1 MTKCSTAARFRSTCS
16 IPAPTSGSRN
26 RRRTSKARGN
36 GERLRCAI
44 FNISY
49 CSSALFQGMATS
61 AEGSKPAVKVFVATT
76 VMLTFISFWRASAI
90 VLADLASSAY
100 YAGGDAEKVIGKSAP
115 WFILGVMLFS
125 YAVRALYIESSSM
138 FVRGGVYRVVKE
150 AMGGTLAKFSV
161 SALLFDYVLTGPI
174 SAVSAGQYLAGFI
187 KDMGD
192 YFHRPLHFSDDHF
205 AAGLAVLVV
214 FYFWWKNTQG
224 MHESSQKALQI
235 MIITTVMVVI
245 LIIWCTITVLRAPIQ
260 LPPSPL
266 QPGVIPLNK
275 ESLGWLN
282 GTWFAHLTWIIL
294 FVGFG
299 HSVLAMSGEETLAQ
313 VNREIEH
320 PKLKNLEKTGLVIF
334 VYSLLFTSLVSVF
347 AVMMIPDKVRPDYF
361 ANLIG
366 GIAMY
371 LAGPIVLKLLFHG
384 FVVVVGV
391 LILAGAQNTS
401 IVGANGVLNRV
412 AEDGVLT
419 DWFQK
424 PQPKYG
430 TSYRIINMIVGMQL
444 LTIILSKGN
453 VYVLAGLYAFG
464 VIWSFA
470 LKSLAVLV
478 LRYTE
483 PENRQWKVPGNV
495 HVGGKEV
502 PLGLILISAVLLIT
516 ALVNL
521 FTKSEATIAGVTF
534 SAVFFALFTY
544 SEHRVAKER
553 HGKPENLDQFRV
565 YGNQELGSGALGVR
579 PGNILVAVRD
589 PRNLYYLRDVLRN
602 TDTNRQDVVVMTA
615 RLYHREHSF
624 SGSAVVEA
632 SQVFDHYEQ
641 ELFTAAVAVAEKEG
655 KPVSLLVV
663 PATDVFEAII
673 VTAQRLDA
681 SRIVCGFSNK
691 LTPDEQAKS
700 LGDAWERLPEP
711 RPRLI
716 LEIHEPNGKIHEY
729 PLGPHAPRMRTQDL
743 ELMHKVWL
751 DITSDPKYC
760 GAHHYHIVAVALEEL
775 RRELNSDQRSEIL
788 QKLLDEMHRDEAP
801 GRG

>member
-1 MTKCSTAARFRSTCS
+1 MSSS
-16 IPAPTSGSRN
+16 IQN
-26 RRRTSKARGN
+26 IRR
-36 GERLRCAI
+36 
-44 FNISY
+44 
-49 CSSALFQGMATS
+49 
-61 AEGSKPAVKVFVATT
+61 PAVKVFVATT

-115 WFILGVMLFS
+115 WFILAVMLFS
-125 YAVRALYIESSSM
+125 YCVRALYIESSSM

-187 KDMGD
+187 EDIGR
-192 YFHRPLHFSDDHF
+192 YVHHPLTFSEDHFSAGF
-205 AAGLAVLVV
+205 AILIVL
-214 FYFWWKNTQG
+214 YFWWKNIQG
-224 MHESSQKALQI
+224 IHESSEKALQI
-235 MIITTVMVVI
+235 MIVTTVMVVI
-245 LIIWCTITVLRAPIQ
+245 LIIWCTITVFSAPVQ
-260 LPPSPL
+260 LPPNPL
-266 QPGVIPLNK
+266 HPGVVTLNK
-275 ESLGWLN
+275 ESLGWLY
-282 GTWFAHLTWIIL
+282 GTWISHLTWIIM

-334 VYSLLFTSLVSVF
+334 IYSLLFTSLVSFF
-347 AVMMIPDKVRPDYF
+347 AVMIIPDKARPDYF

-371 LAGPIVLKLLFHG
+371 LVGPTVLKLFFHG
-384 FVVVVGV
+384 FVVLVGV

-424 PQPKYG
+424 PQRRYG
-430 TSYRIINMIVGMQL
+430 TSYRIINLIVGLQL
-444 LTIILSKGN
+444 LTIILSRGN
-453 VYVLAGLYAFG
+453 VYLLAALYAFG

-483 PENRQWKVPGNV
+483 PENRQWKVPGNL
-495 HVGGKEV
+495 HIGGREV
-502 PLGLILISAVLLIT
+502 PLGLIVISAVLLIT

-534 SAVFFALFTY
+534 SAVFYAIFAY
-544 SEHRVAKER
+544 SEHRVTKER

-589 PRNLYYLRDVLRN
+589 PRNLYYLRDILRT
-602 TDTNRQDVVVMTA
+602 TDTIRQDVVVMTA

-641 ELFTAAVAVAEKEG
+641 ELFTAAVAAAEKEG

-663 PATDVFEAII
+663 PASDVFEAII
-673 VTAQRLDA
+673 VTAQRLDS
-681 SRIVCGFSNK
+681 SRIVCGLSNK
-691 LTPDEQAKS
+691 LTSDEQAK
-700 LGDAWERLPEP
+700 LTGDAWERLPEP
-711 RPRLI
+711 RPRLT
-716 LEIHEPNGKIHEY
+716 LEVHEPNGKIREY
-729 PLGPHAPRMRTQDL
+729 PLGPHAPRMRPQDL
-743 ELMHKVWL
+743 ELMHNVWL
-751 DITSDPKYC
+751 DVTTDPRYC
-760 GAHHYHIVAVALEEL
+760 GAHHYHIVALALEEL
-775 RRELNSDQRSEIL
+775 RRELNSDQRAEVLS
-788 QKLLDEMHRDEAP
+788 KLLDEMHKDESLKGETKGP
-801 GRG
+801 DC

>member
-1 MTKCSTAARFRSTCS
+1 MSSSIQARR
-16 IPAPTSGSRN
+16 
-26 RRRTSKARGN
+26 
-36 GERLRCAI
+36 
-44 FNISY
+44 
-49 CSSALFQGMATS
+49 
-61 AEGSKPAVKVFVATT
+61 PAVKVFVATT
-76 VMLTFISFWRASAI
+76 VMLTFISFWRAAAI
-90 VLADLASSAY
+90 VLSDLASSAY

-115 WFILGVMLFS
+115 WFILAVMLFS
-125 YAVRALYIESSSM
+125 YAVRALYIESSAM

-187 KDMGD
+187 QDIGKYM
-192 YFHRPLHFSDDHF
+192 HHPVVFSEDHF
-205 AAGLAVLVV
+205 AAVFAILVV
-214 FYFWWKNTQG
+214 VYFWWKNIQG
-224 MHESSQKALQI
+224 IHESSEKALQI
-235 MIITTVMVVI
+235 MVITTVMVVI
-245 LIIWCTITVLRAPIQ
+245 LIVWCTITVFRVPIQ
-260 LPPSPL
+260 LPPNPL
-266 QPGVIPLNK
+266 HPGVMKLNK
-275 ESLGWLN
+275 ESLGWLD
-282 GTWFAHLTWIIL
+282 GTWFSHLTMIIL

-334 VYSLLFTSLVSVF
+334 IYSLLFTSLVSFF
-347 AVMMIPDKVRPDYF
+347 AVMIIPDAVRHDYF

-366 GIAMY
+366 GITMY
-371 LAGPIVLKLLFHG
+371 LVGPEPLKLVFHG
-384 FVVVVGV
+384 FVVLVGV
-391 LILAGAQNTS
+391 LILAGAQNTA

-424 PQPKYG
+424 PQRRYG
-430 TSYRIINMIVGMQL
+430 TSYRIINLIVLMQL
-444 LTIILSKGN
+444 VTIIASRGN
-453 VYVLAGLYAFG
+453 VYILAALYAFG

-483 PENRQWKVPGNV
+483 PQNRQWKVPGNL
-495 HVGGKEV
+495 HIGGKEV
-502 PLGLILISAVLLIT
+502 PLGLIAISAVLLLT

-521 FTKSEATIAGVTF
+521 FTKSEATIAGVAF
-534 SAVFFALFTY
+534 SGVFFAIFTL
-544 SEHRVAKER
+544 SERHVTKLR

-589 PRNLYYLRDVLRN
+589 PRNLYYLRDVLRT
-602 TDTNRQDVVVMTA
+602 TDTARQDVVVMTA
-615 RLYHREHSF
+615 RLYHREHTF
-624 SGSAVVEA
+624 SGSTLIDA

-641 ELFTAAVAVAEKEG
+641 ELFTGAVAVAEKEG

-663 PATDVFEAII
+663 PATDVFESII
-673 VTAQRLDA
+673 VTAQRLD
-681 SRIVCGFSNK
+681 SVRIVCGLSNK
-691 LTPDEQAKS
+691 LTTDEQAK
-700 LGDAWERLPEP
+700 LTGDAWERLPEP
-711 RPRLI
+711 RPNLL
-716 LEIHEPNGKIHEY
+716 LEIHSPSGAVHEY
-729 PLGPHAPRMRTQDL
+729 SLGPHTPRLRTQDV

-760 GAHHYHIVAVALEEL
+760 GAHHYHIVALALEEL
-775 RRELNSDQRSEIL
+775 QRELKSDQRAELLS
-788 QKLLDEMHRDEAP
+788 KLLDEIHRNDP
-801 GRG
+801 TKKTN

>member
-1 MTKCSTAARFRSTCS
+1 
-16 IPAPTSGSRN
+16 
-26 RRRTSKARGN
+26 
-36 GERLRCAI
+36 
-44 FNISY
+44 
-49 CSSALFQGMATS
+49 MATS
-61 AEGSKPAVKVFVATT
+61 AGSKPAIKVFVATT
-76 VMLTFISFWRASAI
+76 VMLSFISFWRASAI
-90 VLADLASSAY
+90 VLSDLASSAY

-150 AMGGTLAKFSV
+150 AMGGGLAKFSV
-161 SALLFDYVLTGPI
+161 SALLFDHVLPGPI

-187 KDMGD
+187 KDMGV
-192 YFHRPLHFSDDHF
+192 YLHRPLNFSDDHF
-205 AAGLAVLVV
+205 AAGLAVIVV
-214 FYFWWKNTQG
+214 AYFWWKNTQG
-224 MHESSQKALQI
+224 RHESSQKALQI
-235 MIITTVMVVI
+235 MAITTVMVVI
-245 LIIWCTITVLRAPIQ
+245 LLIWCAITVLRSPIQ
-260 LPPSPL
+260 LPPNPL
-266 QPGVIPLNK
+266 HAGVIPLNK
-275 ESLGWLN
+275 ESLGWLPN
-282 GTWFAHLTWIIL
+282 WLGHITWIIL

-334 VYSLLFTSLVSVF
+334 IYSLLFTSLVSF
-347 AVMMIPDKVRPDYF
+347 YAVMIIPDGVRHDYF

-371 LAGPIVLKLLFHG
+371 LVGPTVLKLIFHA
-384 FVVVVGV
+384 FVVLVGV

-424 PQPKYG
+424 PQKKFG
-430 TSYRIINMIVGMQL
+430 TSYRIINLIVGLQL
-444 LTIILSKGN
+444 LTIILSRGN

-478 LRYTE
+478 LRFTE
-483 PENRQWKVPGNV
+483 PENRQWKVPGNI
-495 HVGGKEV
+495 HIGNTEI
-502 PLGLILISAVLLIT
+502 PLGLIAISAVLLIT

-534 SAVFFALFTY
+534 SAVFFAIFAY
-544 SEHRVAKER
+544 SEHRVAKKR

-589 PRNLYYLRDVLRN
+589 PRNLYYLRDILRA

-615 RLYHREHSF
+615 RPYHREHSF
-624 SGSAVVEA
+624 TGSADVETT
-632 SQVFDHYEQ
+632 QVFDHYEQ

-673 VTAQRLDA
+673 VTAQRLDS
-681 SRIVCGFSNK
+681 SRIVCGLSHK
-691 LTPDEQAKS
+691 LTSDEQAK
-700 LGDAWERLPEP
+700 LTGDAWERLPEP

-716 LEIHEPNGKIHEY
+716 FEVHEPNGKIREY
-729 PLGPHAPRMRTQDL
+729 LLGPHAPRMRPQDI
-743 ELMHKVWL
+743 ELMHQVWL
-751 DITSDPKYC
+751 DVTSDPTYC
-760 GAHHYHIVAVALEEL
+760 GAHHYHIVALALEEL
-775 RRELNSDQRSEIL
+775 RRELNSDQRAEIL
-788 QKLLDEMHRDEAP
+788 AKLLDEMHRDQPKGQTKPPEC
-801 GRG
+801 